1 MTEQLQIDT
10 VEPTEPDTD
19 ELHTEQPERAE
30 VEQPAADVVE
40 LDDEDDEPAP
50 STARKIEPE
59 QAKQP
64 EPPADVVAEQPPKRG
79 RGRPRKE
86 PAPTPAAPAPQ
97 PAAVSPAQAEP
108 AKPAK
113 PTTAKAKPP
122 LPDIGA
128 TVTEKLGKK
137 RAEQLDAV
145 KGLLNLQA
153 SKIASLAC
161 LAVGWE
167 PLNNE
172 ESLLVDAEFD
182 GWQPP
187 EEMRKVVVVGIVAL
201 PRALGDNR
209 VRSAI
214 GLPLLGSAGD
224 QPAVRAAQVQA
235 EMQAAAAPP
244 PVVEVAPV
252 QTQPEPQSVQPVQP
266 EPQPQAAGAVESY
279 SPLFSGAAARVPKGF
294 V

>member
-1 MTEQLQIDT
+1 MTEQLQIET
-10 VEPTEPDTD
+10 VEPTEPDTE

-59 QAKQP
+59 QAKP

-86 PAPTPAAPAPQ
+86 PAAAPAPAPQ

-108 AKPAK
+108 AKPTK
-113 PTTAKAKPP
+113 PAAKAKPP

-224 QPAVRAAQVQA
+224 QPAARAAQVQA

-252 QTQPEPQSVQPVQP
+252 QAQPEPQPVQPVQP

>member
-1 MTEQLQIDT
+1 MTEQLQIDN

-19 ELHTEQPERAE
+19 ELHTEQSERAE
-30 VEQPAADVVE
+30 VEPPADDVVE
-40 LDDEDDEPAP
+40 LDDDDDEPAP

-59 QAKQP
+59 QAKPP

-86 PAPTPAAPAPQ
+86 TAQAPAAPASQ
-97 PAAVSPAQAEP
+97 PAAKS
-108 AKPAK
+108 
-113 PTTAKAKPP
+113 KPP

-167 PLNNE
+167 PLNSE

-224 QPAVRAAQVQA
+224 QPAARAAEVQA
-235 EMQAAAAPP
+235 EMKAAAAPP
-244 PVVEVAPV
+244 PPVVEIAP
-252 QTQPEPQSVQPVQP
+252 VQPVQP
-266 EPQPQAAGAVESY
+266 EPQPVQPELQAAVDSY

>member
-1 MTEQLQIDT
+1 MDPIDT
-10 VEPTEPDTD
+10 LPEDAETD
-19 ELHTEQPERAE
+19 ELHAKDLDADQPE
-30 VEQPAADVVE
+30 QSPPQADSVE
-40 LDDEDDEPAP
+40 LVDDDEPEQSPPP
-50 STARKIEPE
+50 SQARKIEEAAPAPAAV
-59 QAKQP
+59 QA
-64 EPPADVVAEQPPKRG
+64 EEVPAKRP

-86 PAPTPAAPAPQ
+86 PAAAPA
-97 PAAVSPAQAEP
+97 AVQAEEVQ

-113 PTTAKAKPP
+113 AAKPAKPP

-145 KGLLNLQA
+145 KGLLQLQA

-161 LAVGWE
+161 MAVGWE
-167 PLNNE
+167 PLTSE
-172 ESLLVDAEFD
+172 ESLLVDAEFE

-214 GLPLLGSAGD
+214 GLPLLGAAGD
-224 QPAVRAAQVQA
+224 QAAANAAKVQA
-235 EMQAAAAPP
+235 EMQQQAAPP
-244 PVVEVAPV
+244 PPVAPPPPA
-252 QTQPEPQSVQPVQP
+252 QSEPAPQAQPEPAPQS
-266 EPQPQAAGAVESY
+266 GAVESY
-279 SPLFSGAAARVPKGF
+279 SPLFSGAAAKVPKGF
-294 V
+294 M

>member
-1 MTEQLQIDT
+1 MTTRIEPIDT
-10 VEPTEPDTD
+10 DAD
-19 ELHTEQPERAE
+19 ELHAQQENSEPSELSEPQQQDDES
-30 VEQPAADVVE
+30 QADV
-40 LDDEDDEPAP
+40 EDDESEAQEPELP
-50 STARKIEPE
+50 STSRKIEAE
-59 QAKQP
+59 AAKTP
-64 EPPADVVAEQPPKRG
+64 KPPAEVVAEQPAKRG

-86 PAPTPAAPAPQ
+86 QPAPAQQPQAAAAAQ
-97 PAAVSPAQAEP
+97 PEP

-113 PTTAKAKPP
+113 SAAKAKPP

-167 PLNNE
+167 PLNSE

-214 GLPLLGSAGD
+214 GLPLLGAAGD
-224 QPAVRAAQVQA
+224 QPAARAAEVQA

-244 PVVEVAPV
+244 PPVVEVAPV
-252 QTQPEPQSVQPVQP
+252 QAQPEPQPVQPVQP
-266 EPQPQAAGAVESY
+266 EPQAAVDSY
-279 SPLFSGAAARVPKGF
+279 SPLFNGAAARVPKGF

>member
-1 MTEQLQIDT
+1 MTEQLQIET

-30 VEQPAADVVE
+30 VEQPGADVVE

-59 QAKQP
+59 QAKP

-97 PAAVSPAQAEP
+97 PAAAAPGQAEP
-108 AKPAK
+108 AKTAK
-113 PTTAKAKPP
+113 PAAKAKPP

-224 QPAVRAAQVQA
+224 QPAARAAQVQA
-235 EMQAAAAPP
+235 EMKAAAAPP

-252 QTQPEPQSVQPVQP
+252 QAPQPEPQPVQPVQP

-279 SPLFSGAAARVPKGF
+279 SPLFSGAAAKVPKGF

>member
-1 MTEQLQIDT
+1 M
-10 VEPTEPDTD
+10 
-19 ELHTEQPERAE
+19 
-30 VEQPAADVVE
+30 
-40 LDDEDDEPAP
+40 
-50 STARKIEPE
+50 
-59 QAKQP
+59 
-64 EPPADVVAEQPPKRG
+64 
-79 RGRPRKE
+79 
-86 PAPTPAAPAPQ
+86 
-97 PAAVSPAQAEP
+97 
-108 AKPAK
+108 
-113 PTTAKAKPP
+113 
-122 LPDIGA
+122 PDIGA

-167 PLNNE
+167 PLNSE

-224 QPAVRAAQVQA
+224 QPAARAAQVQA

-244 PVVEVAPV
+244 PPVVEVAL
-252 QTQPEPQSVQPVQP
+252 VQPVQP
-266 EPQPQAAGAVESY
+266 EPQPVQPEPQAAVDSY

>member
-1 MTEQLQIDT
+1 MTEQLELIDT
-10 VEPTEPDTD
+10 LEPAKPDTD
-19 ELHTEQPERAE
+19 ELHIEQPERAE
-30 VEQPAADVVE
+30 IEQPAADVVE
-40 LDDEDDEPAP
+40 LDDDEPAP

-59 QAKQP
+59 QAKP
-64 EPPADVVAEQPPKRG
+64 EPPADVVAEHPPKRG

-86 PAPTPAAPAPQ
+86 PATAPAAPAPQ
-97 PAAVSPAQAEP
+97 PAAAAPAQAEP

-113 PTTAKAKPP
+113 PTAKVKPP

-224 QPAVRAAQVQA
+224 QPAARAAQVQA

-244 PVVEVAPV
+244 PPVVEVAPA
-252 QTQPEPQSVQPVQP
+252 QAQPEPQPTQPVQP
-266 EPQPQAAGAVESY
+266 EPQTTGAVETY
-279 SPLFSGAAARVPKGF
+279 SPLFSGAAAKVPKGF